1 MPLTLY
7 ELNNLVRRVIDSQ
20 MTGQY
25 WVAAELSEARQSAG
39 HCYMELI
46 QNDEQLN
53 TPVARASAK
62 CWRSTWSRLL
72 PKFLEAAATPPRPGM
87 KVMLRVYPQFHEA
100 YGFSWIVTDIDP
112 TYTLGDMAR
121 RRRQIVM
128 RLKEEGVFDLNRQL
142 PLPLFCQRIAVISS
156 QTAAGWGDFRR
167 QLVANACRLRFRVE
181 LFPAVMQGESVEESV
196 IQALNA
202 VNDRIDDF
210 DCVVIIRGGGAASDL
225 SGFDSLLL
233 AENIANFP
241 LPVITGIGHER
252 DETVADMVAHTKVKT
267 PTAAAALLIDNLK
280 QVSDRLLEA
289 ERIIRDS
296 VARRL
301 QTERQTL
308 DRLKKVIPTLFQL
321 ATQRQRTRLDRLSI
335 SLASAAR
342 TAIERQRNR
351 LALVSGRLPSAARRL
366 AEQKR
371 YQLSMLSQRAQTL
384 DPQLLLARGY
394 SMTTLNGRILTSASQ
409 LKPGDVIETRLREGK
424 VQSRVVEMKNEELE
438 MKNEE

>member
-20 MTGQY
+20 MTDQY
-25 WVAAELSEARQSAG
+25 WVTAELSEARQSAG

-46 QNDEQLN
+46 QKDEEQN
-53 TPVARASAK
+53 TPIARASAK

-72 PKFLEAAATPPRPGM
+72 PKFLDTAGTAPRQGM
-87 KVMLRVYPQFHEA
+87 QVMLRVYPQFHEA

-121 RRRQIVM
+121 RRQQIVSQ
-128 RLKEEGVFDLNRQL
+128 LKEEGVFDLNRQL

-167 QLVANACRLRFRVE
+167 QLIGNAYRLRFRME

-267 PTAAAALLIDNLK
+267 PTAAAALLIDNLRG
-280 QVSDRLLEA
+280 VSDRLLNA
-289 ERIIRDS
+289 ERQIRDC

-308 DRLKKVIPTLFQL
+308 DRLRKIIPTLFQL
-321 ATQRQRTRLDRLSI
+321 ATERQRKRLDRLSLTL
-335 SLASAAR
+335 SAAAR
-342 TAIERQRNR
+342 TMIERQRNR
-351 LALVSGRLPSAARRL
+351 LAMTAGRLPSAALRL
-366 AEQKR
+366 ADEKR
-371 YQLSMLSQRAQTL
+371 HRLSILAQRAEML

-394 SMTTLNGRILTSASQ
+394 SMTTLNGRIVTSADNLQS
-409 LKPGDVIETRLREGK
+409 GDVIETRLRQGK
-424 VQSRVVEMKNEELE
+424 VRSRVINEEFRVKNLE
-438 MKNEE
+438 LRI

>member
-1 MPLTLY
+1 MLYSATDYQMPLTLY

-20 MTGQY
+20 MTDQY
-25 WVAAELSEARQSAG
+25 WVTAELSEARQSAG

-46 QNDEQLN
+46 QKDEEQN
-53 TPVARASAK
+53 TPIARASAK

-72 PKFLEAAATPPRPGM
+72 PKFLDTAGTAPRQGM
-87 KVMLRVYPQFHEA
+87 QVMLRVYPQFHEA

-121 RRRQIVM
+121 RRQQIVSQ
-128 RLKEEGVFDLNRQL
+128 LKEEGVFDLNRQL

-167 QLVANACRLRFRVE
+167 QLIGNAYRLRFRME

-267 PTAAAALLIDNLK
+267 PTAAAALLIDNLRG
-280 QVSDRLLEA
+280 VSDRLLNA
-289 ERIIRDS
+289 ERQISDC

-301 QTERQTL
+301 QTERQII
-308 DRLKKVIPTLFQL
+308 DRLRKIIPTLFQL
-321 ATQRQRTRLDRLSI
+321 ATERQRKRLDRLSLTL
-335 SLASAAR
+335 SAAAR
-342 TAIERQRNR
+342 TMIERQRNR
-351 LALVSGRLPSAARRL
+351 LAMTAGRLPSAALRL
-366 AEQKR
+366 ADEKR
-371 YQLSMLSQRAQTL
+371 HRLSILAQRAEML

-394 SMTTLNGRILTSASQ
+394 SMTTLNGRIVTSADE
-409 LKPGDVIETRLREGK
+409 LRPGDVIETRLRQGK
-424 VQSRVVEMKNEELE
+424 VRSRVINDE
-438 MKNEE
+438 

>member
-20 MTGQY
+20 MTDQY
-25 WVAAELSEARQSAG
+25 WVTAELSEARQSAG

-46 QNDEQLN
+46 QKDEEQN
-53 TPVARASAK
+53 TPIARASAK

-72 PKFLEAAATPPRPGM
+72 PKFLDTAGTAPRQGM
-87 KVMLRVYPQFHEA
+87 QVMLRVYPQFHEA

-121 RRRQIVM
+121 RRQQIVSQ
-128 RLKEEGVFDLNRQL
+128 LKEEGVFDLNRQL

-167 QLVANACRLRFRVE
+167 QLIGNAYRLRFRME

-202 VNDRIDDF
+202 VNERIDDF

-267 PTAAAALLIDNLK
+267 PTAAAALLIDNLRG
-280 QVSDRLLEA
+280 VSDRLLNA
-289 ERIIRDS
+289 ERQIRDC

-301 QTERQTL
+301 QTERQTI
-308 DRLKKVIPTLFQL
+308 DRLRKIIPTLFQL
-321 ATQRQRTRLDRLSI
+321 ATERQRKRLDRLSLTL
-335 SLASAAR
+335 SAAAR
-342 TAIERQRNR
+342 TMIERQRNR
-351 LALVSGRLPSAARRL
+351 LAMTAGRLPSAALRL
-366 AEQKR
+366 ADEKR
-371 YQLSMLSQRAQTL
+371 HRLSILAQRAEML

-394 SMTTLNGRILTSASQ
+394 SMTTLNGRIVTSADNLQS
-409 LKPGDVIETRLREGK
+409 GDVIETRLRQGK
-424 VQSRVVEMKNEELE
+424 VRSRVINEE
-438 MKNEE
+438 

>member
-1 MPLTLY
+1 MLYSATDYQMPLTLY

-20 MTGQY
+20 MTDQY
-25 WVAAELSEARQSAG
+25 WVTAELSEARQSAG

-46 QNDEQLN
+46 QKDEEQN
-53 TPVARASAK
+53 TPIARASAK

-72 PKFLEAAATPPRPGM
+72 PKFLDTAGTAPRQGM
-87 KVMLRVYPQFHEA
+87 QVMLRVYPQFHEA

-121 RRRQIVM
+121 RRQQIVSQ
-128 RLKEEGVFDLNRQL
+128 LKEEGVFDLNRQL

-167 QLVANACRLRFRVE
+167 QLIGNAYRLRFRVE

-202 VNDRIDDF
+202 VNERIDDF

-267 PTAAAALLIDNLK
+267 PTAAAALLIDNLRG
-280 QVSDRLLEA
+280 VSDRLLNA
-289 ERIIRDS
+289 ERQIRDC

-301 QTERQTL
+301 QTERQTI
-308 DRLKKVIPTLFQL
+308 DRLRKIIPTLFQL
-321 ATQRQRTRLDRLSI
+321 ATERQRKRLDRLSLTL
-335 SLASAAR
+335 SAAAR
-342 TAIERQRNR
+342 TMIERQRNR
-351 LALVSGRLPSAARRL
+351 LAMTAGRLPSAALRL
-366 AEQKR
+366 ADEKR
-371 YQLSMLSQRAQTL
+371 HRLSILAQRAEML

-394 SMTTLNGRILTSASQ
+394 SMTTLNGRIVTSADNLQS
-409 LKPGDVIETRLREGK
+409 GDVIETRLRQGK
-424 VQSRVVEMKNEELE
+424 VRSRVINEE
-438 MKNEE
+438 

>member
-1 MPLTLY
+1 MLYSATDYQMPLTLY

-20 MTGQY
+20 MTDQY
-25 WVAAELSEARQSAG
+25 WVTAELSEARQSAG

-46 QNDEQLN
+46 QKDEEQN
-53 TPVARASAK
+53 TPIARASAK

-72 PKFLEAAATPPRPGM
+72 PKFLDTAGTAPRQGM
-87 KVMLRVYPQFHEA
+87 QVMLRVYPQFHEA

-121 RRRQIVM
+121 RRQQIVSQ
-128 RLKEEGVFDLNRQL
+128 LKEEGVFDLNRQL

-167 QLVANACRLRFRVE
+167 QLIGNAYRLRFRME

-267 PTAAAALLIDNLK
+267 PTAAAALLIDNLRG
-280 QVSDRLLEA
+280 VSDRLLNA
-289 ERIIRDS
+289 ERQIRDC

-301 QTERQTL
+301 QTERQTI
-308 DRLKKVIPTLFQL
+308 DRLRKIIPTLFQL
-321 ATQRQRTRLDRLSI
+321 ATERQRKRLDRLSLTL
-335 SLASAAR
+335 SAAAR
-342 TAIERQRNR
+342 TMIERQRNR
-351 LALVSGRLPSAARRL
+351 LAMTAGRLPSAALRL
-366 AEQKR
+366 ADEKR
-371 YQLSMLSQRAQTL
+371 HRLSILAQRAEML

-394 SMTTLNGRILTSASQ
+394 SMTTLNGRIVTSADNLQS
-409 LKPGDVIETRLREGK
+409 GDVIETRLRQGK
-424 VQSRVVEMKNEELE
+424 VRSRVINEE
-438 MKNEE
+438 

>member
-1 MPLTLY
+1 MLYSATDYQMPLTLY

-20 MTGQY
+20 MTDQY
-25 WVAAELSEARQSAG
+25 WVTAELSEARQSAG

-46 QNDEQLN
+46 QKDEEQN
-53 TPVARASAK
+53 TPIARASAK

-72 PKFLEAAATPPRPGM
+72 PKFLDTAGTAPRQGM
-87 KVMLRVYPQFHEA
+87 QVMLRVYPQFHEA

-121 RRRQIVM
+121 RRQQIVSQ
-128 RLKEEGVFDLNRQL
+128 LKEEGVFDLNRQL

-167 QLVANACRLRFRVE
+167 QLIGNAYRLRFRME

-202 VNDRIDDF
+202 VNERIDDF

-267 PTAAAALLIDNLK
+267 PTAAAALLIDNLRG
-280 QVSDRLLEA
+280 VSDRLLNA
-289 ERIIRDS
+289 ERQIRDC

-301 QTERQTL
+301 QTERQTI
-308 DRLKKVIPTLFQL
+308 DRLRKIIPTLFQL
-321 ATQRQRTRLDRLSI
+321 ATERQRKRLDRLSLTL
-335 SLASAAR
+335 SAAAR
-342 TAIERQRNR
+342 TMIERQRNR
-351 LALVSGRLPSAARRL
+351 LAMTAGRLPSAALRL
-366 AEQKR
+366 ADEKR
-371 YQLSMLSQRAQTL
+371 HRLSMLAQRAEML

-394 SMTTLNGRILTSASQ
+394 SMTTLNGRIVTSADE
-409 LKPGDVIETRLREGK
+409 LRPGDVIETRLRQGK
-424 VQSRVVEMKNEELE
+424 VRSRVINEE
-438 MKNEE
+438 

>member
-1 MPLTLY
+1 MLYSATDYQMPLTLY

-20 MTGQY
+20 MTDQY
-25 WVAAELSEARQSAG
+25 WVTAELSEARQSAG

-46 QNDEQLN
+46 QKDEEQN
-53 TPVARASAK
+53 TPIARASAK

-72 PKFLEAAATPPRPGM
+72 PKFLDTAGTAPRQGM
-87 KVMLRVYPQFHEA
+87 QVMLRVYPQFHEA

-121 RRRQIVM
+121 RRQQIVSQ
-128 RLKEEGVFDLNRQL
+128 LKEEGVFDLNRQL

-167 QLVANACRLRFRVE
+167 QLIGNAYRLRFRVE

-202 VNDRIDDF
+202 VNERIDDF

-267 PTAAAALLIDNLK
+267 PTAAAALLIDNLRG
-280 QVSDRLLEA
+280 VSDRLLNA
-289 ERIIRDS
+289 ERQIRDC

-301 QTERQTL
+301 QTERQTI
-308 DRLKKVIPTLFQL
+308 DRLRKIIPTLFQL
-321 ATQRQRTRLDRLSI
+321 ATERQRKRLDRLSLTL
-335 SLASAAR
+335 SAAAR
-342 TAIERQRNR
+342 TMIERQRNR
-351 LALVSGRLPSAARRL
+351 LAMTAGRLPSAALRL
-366 AEQKR
+366 ADGKR
-371 YQLSMLSQRAQTL
+371 HRLSMLAQRAEML

-394 SMTTLNGRILTSASQ
+394 SMTTLNGRIVTSADE
-409 LKPGDVIETRLREGK
+409 LRPGDVIETRLRQGK
-424 VQSRVVEMKNEELE
+424 ARSRVINEE
-438 MKNEE
+438 

>member
-1 MPLTLY
+1 MLYSATDYQMPLTLY
-7 ELNNLVRRVIDSQ
+7 ELNNLVRRVIDSR
-20 MTGQY
+20 MTDQY
-25 WVAAELSEARQSAG
+25 WVTAELSEARQSAG

-46 QNDEQLN
+46 QKDEEQN
-53 TPVARASAK
+53 TPIARASAK

-72 PKFLEAAATPPRPGM
+72 PKFLDTAGTAPRQGM
-87 KVMLRVYPQFHEA
+87 QVMLRVYPQFHEA

-121 RRRQIVM
+121 RRQQIVSQ
-128 RLKEEGVFDLNRQL
+128 LKEEGVFDLNRQL

-167 QLVANACRLRFRVE
+167 QLIGNAYRLRFRVE

-267 PTAAAALLIDNLK
+267 PTAAAALLIDNLRG
-280 QVSDRLLEA
+280 VSDRLLNA
-289 ERIIRDS
+289 ERQIRDC

-301 QTERQTL
+301 QTERQTI
-308 DRLKKVIPTLFQL
+308 DRLRKIIPTLFQL
-321 ATQRQRTRLDRLSI
+321 ATERQRKRLDRLSLTL
-335 SLASAAR
+335 SAAAR
-342 TAIERQRNR
+342 TMIERQRNR
-351 LALVSGRLPSAARRL
+351 LAMTAGRLPSAALRL
-366 AEQKR
+366 ADGKR
-371 YQLSMLSQRAQTL
+371 HRLSMLAQRAEML

-394 SMTTLNGRILTSASQ
+394 SMTTLNGRIVTSADE
-409 LKPGDVIETRLREGK
+409 LRPGDVIETRLRQGK
-424 VQSRVVEMKNEELE
+424 VRSRVINEE
-438 MKNEE
+438 